1 MSATLGSN
9 ATTRP
14 STGDMRTLASDGPR
28 RGLLVVIV
36 NFRTPK
42 LTIDCLRTL
51 APEVP
56 TSEHIRVVVVDN
68 ASGDDSMTQIHREV
82 EREGWGAWCRLV
94 QSPTNG
100 GFAAG
105 NNAGIEACPG
115 AWKYVLLLNSDTLV
129 HAGCLRAC
137 IEFMDRD
144 TGIGAFSCRILN
156 GDGSMQNVTRRFPTP
171 TRLIGMGLG
180 LPWKVPR
187 LFEWMDVEDAHWD
200 RERETRDVDWIGGA
214 FMMLRGE
221 LIAKIGSLDERFF
234 FYGEDIEICHRVWR
248 SGHRVVYAPIA
259 TTTHLGG
266 SSSDPTRM
274 AARDRNV
281 NVWRG
286 RYLTLRLCHGRLAEH
301 LVRVCDV
308 AVCWARLAWSRLTG
322 KGGPDRAS
330 HLRELL
336 SVLTGPLWTDAT
348 RKGGV

>member
-1 MSATLGSN
+1 M
-9 ATTRP
+9 
-14 STGDMRTLASDGPR
+14 
-28 RGLLVVIV
+28 VIV

-51 APEVP
+51 APEIP
-56 TSEHIRVVVVDN
+56 TVEHLRVVVVDN
-68 ASGDDSMTQIHREV
+68 ASGDDSVNLIRSEV
-82 EREGWGAWCRLV
+82 EREGWGDWCRLV
-94 QSPTNG
+94 ASATNG

-115 AWKYVLLLNSDTLV
+115 QWKYVLLLNSDTLV

-137 IEFMDRD
+137 VEYMDREPS
-144 TGIGAFSCRILN
+144 IGAFSCRILN
-156 GDGSMQNVTRRFPTP
+156 ADGSMQNVARNFPSP
-171 TRLIGMGLG
+171 TRLIGMHLG
-180 LPWKVPR
+180 LPRMLPR
-187 LFEWMDVEDAHWD
+187 LFGWMELEDPGWD
-200 RERETRDVDWIGGA
+200 REREAHNVDWIGGA
-214 FMMLRGE
+214 FMMLRGD
-221 LIAKIGSLDERFF
+221 LLARIGSLDERFF

-286 RYLTLRLCHGRLAEH
+286 RYLTLRLCHGRVAEH
-301 LVRVCDV
+301 LVRATDV

-336 SVLTGPLWTDAT
+336 SVLKGPLWTDAA
-348 RKGGV
+348 RKDGA